1 MKRILCDHLD
11 FAIIYNKAN
20 EKHWLLAGGY
30 RYLDHVTDAYVEA
43 YGDSIEEA
51 FSYAAKGTINIMFE
65 LKNILGKSKFEFNV
79 EGHDYSELLFN
90 WIDGIILLI
99 AVDNKVA
106 SNFDL
111 EISKHDSKYQ
121 LTGHAMTESV
131 DISKH
136 GYKTEIKGVTYHEM
150 EILQENGF
158 NKVRFILDL

>member
-1 MKRILCDHLD
+1 M
-11 FAIIYNKAN
+11 
-20 EKHWLLAGGY
+20 AGGY

-43 YGDSIEEA
+43 YGESMEEA

-65 LKNILGKSKFEFNV
+65 LKDILGNTEHEFKV

-106 SNFDL
+106 SNFEL
-111 EISKHDSKYQ
+111 KISKIDLKYE
-121 LTGHAMTESV
+121 LTGHTMTESV

-136 GYKTEIKGVTYHEM
+136 GYKTEIKGITYHQM
-150 EILQENGF
+150 EILQESGM

>member
-1 MKRILCDHLD
+1 MV
-11 FAIIYNKAN
+11 
-20 EKHWLLAGGY
+20 GGY

-43 YGDSIEEA
+43 YGDSMEEA

-65 LKNILGKSKFEFNV
+65 LKDIFGKSKFEFKV

-106 SNFDL
+106 SNFEL
-111 EISKHDSKYQ
+111 KISKLDSKYQ
-121 LTGHAMTESV
+121 LTGYAMTESV

-136 GYKTEIKGVTYHEM
+136 GYKTEIKGITYHEM
-150 EILQENGF
+150 QILQEDGI

>member
-1 MKRILCDHLD
+1 M
-11 FAIIYNKAN
+11 
-20 EKHWLLAGGY
+20 
-30 RYLDHVTDAYVEA
+30 
-43 YGDSIEEA
+43 EEA

-65 LKNILGKSKFEFNV
+65 LKDILGNTKHEFKV
-79 EGHDYSELLFN
+79 EGDDYSELLFN

-111 EISKHDSKYQ
+111 KISKLDSKYH
-121 LTGHAMTESV
+121 LTGHAMTESI

-150 EILQENGF
+150 EILQESGM

>member
-1 MKRILCDHLD
+1 M
-11 FAIIYNKAN
+11 
-20 EKHWLLAGGY
+20 AGGY
-30 RYLDHVTDAYVEA
+30 RYLDHITDAYIEA
-43 YGDSIEEA
+43 YGDSMEEA

-65 LKNILGKSKFEFNV
+65 LKYVVGKSKFEFKI

-90 WIDGIILLI
+90 WIDWIILLI

-111 EISKHDSKYQ
+111 KISKVDSKYQ
-121 LTGHAMTESV
+121 LTGHALTDSI

-150 EILQENGF
+150 EIFQENGL

>member
-1 MKRILCDHLD
+1 M
-11 FAIIYNKAN
+11 
-20 EKHWLLAGGY
+20 
-30 RYLDHVTDAYVEA
+30 TDAYIEA
-43 YGDSIEEA
+43 YGDSMEEA

-65 LKNILGKSKFEFNV
+65 LKDIFGKSKFEFKV

-106 SNFDL
+106 SNFEL
-111 EISKHDSKYQ
+111 KISKLDSKYQ

-136 GYKTEIKGVTYHEM
+136 GYRTEIKGITYHEM
-150 EILQENGF
+150 EILQESGI

>member
-1 MKRILCDHLD
+1 MV
-11 FAIIYNKAN
+11 
-20 EKHWLLAGGY
+20 GVY

-43 YGDSIEEA
+43 YGDSMEEA

-65 LKNILGKSKFEFNV
+65 LKDIFGKSKFEFKV

-106 SNFDL
+106 SNFEL
-111 EISKHDSKYQ
+111 KISKLDSKYQ

-136 GYKTEIKGVTYHEM
+136 GYRTEIKGITYHEM
-150 EILQENGF
+150 EILQESGI

>member
-1 MKRILCDHLD
+1 M
-11 FAIIYNKAN
+11 
-20 EKHWLLAGGY
+20 AGGY

-43 YGDSIEEA
+43 YGDSMEEA

-65 LKNILGKSKFEFNV
+65 LKDILGNTEHEFKV

-106 SNFDL
+106 SNFEL
-111 EISKHDSKYQ
+111 KISKIDSKYQ

-136 GYKTEIKGVTYHEM
+136 GYKTEIKGITYHQM
-150 EILQENGF
+150 EILQESGI

>member
-1 MKRILCDHLD
+1 M
-11 FAIIYNKAN
+11 
-20 EKHWLLAGGY
+20 AGGY

-43 YGDSIEEA
+43 YGDSMEEA

-65 LKNILGKSKFEFNV
+65 LKDILGNTKHEFKV
-79 EGHDYSELLFN
+79 EGDDYSELLFN

-111 EISKHDSKYQ
+111 KISKLDSKYQ
-121 LTGHAMTESV
+121 LTGHAMTESI

-136 GYKTEIKGVTYHEM
+136 GYKTELKGVTYHEM
-150 EILQENGF
+150 EILQESDM